1 MAPKKL
7 SEADKQEIVELY
19 RQPGETTTTL
29 ADRYGVSN
37 STISRILKGA
47 LDKKEYNALVQAKR
61 TAGKNNAAAPSPPQ
75 TKTDKETDQAKADKA
90 KADKEPPVKAST
102 ATETVEAAAQV
113 KETAAEAPPAP
124 SETAETAKEKPRIRK
139 RSQTRQAEDKQSLE
153 SKAESEADRQLGID
167 DIRDVPAPQTTSA
180 QAAAEDLESF
190 DSDLLDEDEEDDQ
203 FDDGL
208 DEELELE
215 FGDDLDDLDDLED
228 EDDEEDEEDEDEVEP
243 VQPRG
248 RTSVQILPFAEANL
262 PRTCYLVIDRSAE
275 LITRPLREFRHLGQ
289 IPEGEIQAVTLPVFD
304 NHRVARRFSR
314 RNQRVIKIPDGQMLE
329 KTSVYLQAKG
339 ITRLLIDGQV
349 YALG

>member
-113 KETAAEAPPAP
+113 KETAAEAPPA
-124 SETAETAKEKPRIRK
+124 
-139 RSQTRQAEDKQSLE
+139 
-153 SKAESEADRQLGID
+153 
-167 DIRDVPAPQTTSA
+167 APPIAPPLSA
-180 QAAAEDLESF
+180 
-190 DSDLLDEDEEDDQ
+190 
-203 FDDGL
+203 
-208 DEELELE
+208 
-215 FGDDLDDLDDLED
+215 
-228 EDDEEDEEDEDEVEP
+228 P
-243 VQPRG
+243 
-248 RTSVQILPFAEANL
+248 LPTLIAFRLQKGAVYVFAG
-262 PRTCYLVIDRSAE
+262 TDC
-275 LITRPLREFRHLGQ
+275 
-289 IPEGEIQAVTLPVFD
+289 
-304 NHRVARRFSR
+304 
-314 RNQRVIKIPDGQMLE
+314 
-329 KTSVYLQAKG
+329 
-339 ITRLLIDGQV
+339 
-349 YALG
+349 